1 MLVPDSAAATNDRNV
16 PDSVPVKELLSG
28 STVLTLF
35 SSAENVTVFAFPF
48 VNENEGLRGSE
59 ILIIPLPKDSTAFNI
74 PSLSLSRSRLST
86 IPSLSKSVGQ
96 ILMGISLDL

>member
-1 MLVPDSAAATNDRNV
+1 VLVPDSAAATNDRNV
-16 PDSVPVKELLSG
+16 PDSAPVKELLSG

-48 VNENEGLRGSE
+48 VNENEGLRGLE